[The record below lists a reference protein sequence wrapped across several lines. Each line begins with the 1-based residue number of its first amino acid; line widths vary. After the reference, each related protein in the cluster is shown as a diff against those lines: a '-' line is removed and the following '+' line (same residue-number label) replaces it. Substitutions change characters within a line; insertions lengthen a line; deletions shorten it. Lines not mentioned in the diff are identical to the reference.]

1 MFKQYIDGKLVDG
14 LGKPKNVLNPA
25 TGEVAGVVG
34 CATAGQAAQALE
46 AAARAFKTWSKTS
59 VSERIA
65 WILKLRDAV
74 MAEQETFLKLVAQE
88 TGRTYQEAC
97 GDVGWF
103 LTSCGFY
110 SDEVKRVY
118 GTSFANFNGVPG
130 SAYHIVEHQPIGV
143 VVAHLA

>member
-34 CATAGQAAQALE
+34 CATAGQATQALE
-46 AAARAFKTWSKTS
+46 AAAKAFKTWSKTP

-74 MAEQETFLKLVAQE
+74 EAEKEPSWS
-88 TGRTYQEAC
+88 
-97 GDVGWF
+97 WF
-103 LTSCGFY
+103 PRKPAAPTPKPAGM
-110 SDEVKRVY
+110 
-118 GTSFANFNGVPG
+118 
-130 SAYHIVEHQPIGV
+130 
-143 VVAHLA
+143 